1 MRAVRRGYAKPET
14 LCKLA
19 PALMFD
25 TEGYRRED
33 RECIGVNGCAMVL

>member
-25 TEGYRRED
+25 TEG
-33 RECIGVNGCAMVL
+33 IVAKIVNALA